1 MNTEI
6 TPLFSIAMAVY
17 NGEKYLRQQIDSLLA
32 QTVSDFEI
40 VICDDC
46 STDGTW
52 NLIKFYSECDDR
64 IRAYQNSRNLGF
76 KKNFEHAIS
85 LCTGEYIALSDQ
97 DDIWT
102 QNHLEL
108 LYNSIGDKYLACGN
122 SELVNEGGGSLGIT
136 LKEQEALDY
145 IPENDFDK
153 LKSILLFRNPYQG
166 ASMLFKKELI
176 QYVLPFPD
184 AVNFHDTWIASIACI
199 TGGLTYVDKV
209 ILKYRRVSN
218 SVTGN
223 RSKRKSKLVPFLH
236 AWLFED
242 RIDLI
247 NELLLRVKFMSPKI
261 KKTLISYRVLIENNT
276 MIRKPIT
283 IFHLLLDYKNIYS
296 CDRNHWI

>member
-1 MNTEI
+1 MNTKEI
-6 TPLFSIAMAVY
+6 PLISIAMAVY
-17 NGEKYLRQQIDSLLA
+17 NGEKYLRQQIDSILA
-32 QTVSDFEI
+32 QTISDFEI

-52 NLIKFYSECDDR
+52 NLLKFYSRYDDR
-64 IRAYQNSRNLGF
+64 IRAFQNSHNLGF
-76 KKNFEHAIS
+76 KRNFEHAIS
-85 LCTGEYIALSDQ
+85 LCSGEYIALSDQ

-108 LYNSIGDKYLACGN
+108 LYNSIDKKYLACGN
-122 SELVNEGGGSLGIT
+122 SELVNEGGSSMGIT

-145 IPENDFDK
+145 VPDNDFDK

-166 ASMLFKKELI
+166 ATMLLKRELI
-176 QYVLPFPD
+176 TYILPFPD
-184 AVNFHDTWIASIACI
+184 DVNFHDTWIASIACV

-209 ILKYRRVSN
+209 ILKYRRVAN
-218 SVTGN
+218 SVTGYRN
-223 RSKRKSKLVPFLH
+223 KRKSKLVPFIH

-242 RIDLI
+242 RIGLI
-247 NELLLRVKFMSPKI
+247 NELLSRVEYMSPKI
-261 KKTLISYRVLIENNT
+261 RKTLISYRALIENNT

-296 CDRNHWI
+296 CDCRHWI